1 MGIAEIYVLVMIGII
16 LGCVFWAIQDN
27 EKSRKVYEADKERCI
42 QPGNIIVAYKD
53 GNPFSDRIV
62 YHIIEIRAEYVKY
75 KRRNIAVTLDGNDA
89 GETFECTLVDKIDD
103 LYRDLRE
110 KGAKLEFEANK

>member
-1 MGIAEIYVLVMIGII
+1 MNSSAWIVLIFISII
-16 LGCVFWAIQDN
+16 IVFAILATLDST
-27 EKSRKVYEADKERCI
+27 KRRKFLEADKKRCI

-62 YHIIEIRAEYVKY
+62 YHILEIRTEYVKY
-75 KRRNIAVTLDGNDA
+75 KRQDIAVTFEGNDEK
-89 GETFECTLVDKIDD
+89 ETYHCTLVDKIDD

>member
-1 MGIAEIYVLVMIGII
+1 MDVSAWIVLIFISII
-16 LGCVFWAIQDN
+16 IIFAICATFDSTKRQ
-27 EKSRKVYEADKERCI
+27 KFLEADKNRCI

-62 YHIIEIRAEYVKY
+62 YHIIEIRGEYVKY
-75 KRRNIAVTLDGNDA
+75 KRQSIAVTFEGNDEK
-89 GETFECTLVDKIDD
+89 ETHHCTLVDKIDN